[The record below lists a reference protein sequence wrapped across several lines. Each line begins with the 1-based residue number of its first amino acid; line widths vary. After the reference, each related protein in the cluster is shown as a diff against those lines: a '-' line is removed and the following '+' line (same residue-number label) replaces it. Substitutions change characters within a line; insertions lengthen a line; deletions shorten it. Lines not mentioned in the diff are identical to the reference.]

1 MQASFNLV
9 EALWIVHPVIE
20 LPLAGIMYWRKLHR
34 QFPIFFAYILFQ
46 VVQFVILFPL
56 YRWGSSTNYFYAYW
70 ISAIIC
76 WVFGFKLIHEVFSDG
91 FRLFPALKDMGTVLF
106 RWAAL
111 MTPLLMFV
119 ILASSS
125 SGSDTLP
132 RDGLIGTERRV
143 RFIQCAL
150 ILISFTVLQ
159 LPGGFLA
166 KAKHRYCAR
175 LRLVCR
181 SRTFR
186 LYVLLRGAI
195 NHSRS
200 CLTLSRTA

>member
-1 MQASFNLV
+1 MQTSVHAV
-9 EALWIVHPVIE
+9 EALWIFHPVIE
-20 LPLAGIMYWRKLHR
+20 IPLAGIMYRRKLHR
-34 QFPIFFAYILFQ
+34 QFPVFFAYILFQ
-46 VVQFVILFPL
+46 VVGFAILFPL
-56 YRWGSSTNYFYAYW
+56 YRSRSSTDYFFAYW
-70 ISAIIC
+70 IDAIAC
-76 WVFGFKLIHEVFSDG
+76 WVFGFKVIHEIFSDV
-91 FRLFPALKDMGTVLF
+91 FRPFPALKDMGTVLF

-111 MTPLLMFV
+111 VTPLLMFV

-159 LPGGFLA
+159 LPGGILA

-181 SRTFR
+181 SGTFR
-186 LYVLLRGAI
+186 LYVLLRRR
-195 NHSRS
+195 NQSRRRV
-200 CLTLSRTA
+200 T